1 MLSSSNDG
9 TEKSDFRK
17 LFTLQAILILDSV
30 TKFIHA
36 AEEKVTYLHETRK
49 FTATSPLIFN
59 VDTFSSGIRCLN
71 CTALYHSHKPDEP
84 KQHTRVRTRS

>member
-17 LFTLQAILILDSV
+17 LFTLQAILILTEFCDK
-30 TKFIHA
+30 TIHA

-49 FTATSPLIFN
+49 F
-59 VDTFSSGIRCLN
+59 
-71 CTALYHSHKPDEP
+71 HSNISTDI
-84 KQHTRVRTRS
+84 